1 MTHRPPSVH
10 VQTIS
15 LIAQIDGHCNHLV
28 NFQLNRYCNWILC
41 SSVGFFFQTE
51 LMKDTL
57 KNLNLNIVEMTD
69 ETAVLDGGDVLFT
82 GTHRW
87 CVRIQ
92 QTLTLWCLVIVGMQQ
107 PQASTLFIFK
117 HFFASHS
124 AFTLRFLRPCLFSQG
139 LMKMHYIC
147 NCSQCCSEHVFSEC
161 FVNFKT
167 KRVLNMDGWILQ
179 KVKRGCPSDFSGWLC
194 SHADLEPALS
204 SGTYCT
210 WTWIYLLPLG
220 NFKPCVC
227 LKAFGIVGSLQF
239 TDQSGVSL
247 FFFAFGDPANKH
259 SSKATLM
266 TPAPPRN
273 RQNFLPRII
282 CGKNTAF
289 RQRCLVSGP
298 HIPLALGNKSDE
310 ARELSTWWSFLDL
323 LVHSLGVVWCRL
335 VSSTLCGPLGK
346 NSPSTLNWV
355 SRQWLCSPVPSSW
368 NGFHMAGRETFPV
381 GRTPANGSFC
391 KGSAA
396 TLGTHPW
403 AQCAPPSLAKY
414 SGAQS
419 VRVPPYWPQ
428 LAFLTGGHQVHSVAV
443 GLLCRCWGPS
453 VCRCRYSVPGPGGT
467 CSVWQLRVAKQEQA
481 TFTRLWQGG
490 PWSGTLFRQTLLV
503 KRFDFICV
511 ITLLIAFLIFF
522 PQDESSSLVCPN
534 GPIREEQR
542 S

>member
-1 MTHRPPSVH
+1 MNSVK
-10 VQTIS
+10 I
-15 LIAQIDGHCNHLV
+15 
-28 NFQLNRYCNWILC
+28 
-41 SSVGFFFQTE
+41 
-51 LMKDTL
+51 
-57 KNLNLNIVEMTD
+57 
-69 ETAVLDGGDVLFT
+69 
-82 GTHRW
+82 
-87 CVRIQ
+87 
-92 QTLTLWCLVIVGMQQ
+92 
-107 PQASTLFIFK
+107 
-117 HFFASHS
+117 
-124 AFTLRFLRPCLFSQG
+124 
-139 LMKMHYIC
+139 HYIC
-147 NCSQCCSEHVFSEC
+147 NCSQSCSKQVLSEY

-194 SHADLEPALS
+194 SHADLAPALR

-210 WTWIYLLPLG
+210 WTWIYLLPLR
-220 NFKPCVC
+220 NFKPCTC
-227 LKAFGIVGSLQF
+227 LEALGIVGSLQF
-239 TDQSGVSL
+239 TDQSSVSL
-247 FFFAFGDPANKH
+247 FFAFGDPANKH

-289 RQRCLVSGP
+289 RQRCLVLGP

-428 LAFLTGGHQVHSVAV
+428 LAFLTGGHQVCSVAV
-443 GLLCRCWGPS
+443 GLLCRCWGPLCVAVGILSQDPVEPAMFDSWELLNKNRLPLPDCDKVGLDQGHCSGRRCWYSGLILFALLPYWLLFLFSSPRTRVLCWS
-453 VCRCRYSVPGPGGT
+453 VQTDQSERSRDPSRCLQGELTCYSKVQMCRHVLNYRPRVLHFFFLKKGT
-467 CSVWQLRVAKQEQA
+467 SE
-481 TFTRLWQGG
+481 
-490 PWSGTLFRQTLLV
+490 
-503 KRFDFICV
+503 
-511 ITLLIAFLIFF
+511 LLINFHSIKTNSWMWWHLTML
-522 PQDESSSLVCPN
+522 QQWDETKNQSSGSHNMNRMLYIVC
-534 GPIREEQR
+534 
-542 S
+542 SD